1 MTVIE
6 GIISRFVAG
15 DNPGY
20 PADTPAS
27 KKGLYYDQRTNMFI
41 CTYSDSVRVT
51 VVSMLSFPRETARCN
66 SIRNLL
72 ISFANLRVELVL
84 NTDYKNPWDGS
95 VTIMDRIGKWFSKLF
110 VIWVCSRNE
119 EGSCEYT
126 KEDRV
131 FQI

>member
-51 VVSMLSFPRETARCN
+51 VVSMLSFPRETARCK
-66 SIRNLL
+66 SPDFIRKFK
-72 ISFANLRVELVL
+72 S
-84 NTDYKNPWDGS
+84 G
-95 VTIMDRIGKWFSKLF
+95 IGFEHRLQESLG
-110 VIWVCSRNE
+110 R
-119 EGSCEYT
+119 
-126 KEDRV
+126 
-131 FQI
+131 